1 MKSLL
6 LSLILSLGLGTGAG
20 VANAQEGVQASQVS
34 ADQPIVQ
41 YMMVDP
47 GGH

>member
-6 LSLILSLGLGTGAG
+6 LSLTLALGLGTGTGA
-20 VANAQEGVQASQVS
+20 ANAQEDVQASV
-34 ADQPIVQ
+34 DQPAVQ

>member
-1 MKSLL
+1 MKTLL
-6 LSLILSLGLGTGAG
+6 LSLTLALGLGTGAG
-20 VANAQEGVQASQVS
+20 AANAQEDVQAAQASV
-34 ADQPIVQ
+34 DQPVVQ

>member
-1 MKSLL
+1 MKTLL
-6 LSLILSLGLGTGAG
+6 LSLILSLGLGTGAAG
-20 VANAQEGVQASQVS
+20 TQTDVQAAKAPV
-34 ADQPIVQ
+34 DQPAVQ

>member
-1 MKSLL
+1 MKTLL
-6 LSLILSLGLGTGAG
+6 LSLVLSLGLGTGAASAQADTQ
-20 VANAQEGVQASQVS
+20 VAV
-34 ADQPIVQ
+34 DQPAVQ

>member
-20 VANAQEGVQASQVS
+20 VANAQEDVQAAQAST
-34 ADQPIVQ
+34 DQPVVQ

>member
-6 LSLILSLGLGTGAG
+6 LSLILSLGLGTGAASTQADVQ
-20 VANAQEGVQASQVS
+20 VAKASV
-34 ADQPIVQ
+34 DQPAVQ

>member
-6 LSLILSLGLGTGAG
+6 LSLILSLGLGTGAASAQADTQ
-20 VANAQEGVQASQVS
+20 VAQTSV
-34 ADQPIVQ
+34 DQPVVQ

>member
-6 LSLILSLGLGTGAG
+6 LGLVLSLGLGTGAG
-20 VANAQEGVQASQVS
+20 AQADVQVAKDSV
-34 ADQPIVQ
+34 DQPAVQ

>member
-6 LSLILSLGLGTGAG
+6 LSLLVSLGLGTGAT
-20 VANAQEGVQASQVS
+20 NAQEDVQVAQASV
-34 ADQPIVQ
+34 DQPVVQ

>member
-6 LSLILSLGLGTGAG
+6 LSLILSLGLGTGA
-20 VANAQEGVQASQVS
+20 ASAQEDVQASV
-34 ADQPIVQ
+34 DQPAVQ

>member
-20 VANAQEGVQASQVS
+20 AANVQEDVQFAQAS
-34 ADQPIVQ
+34 ADQLLVQ

>member
-6 LSLILSLGLGTGAG
+6 LSLVLSLGLGTGAG
-20 VANAQEGVQASQVS
+20 AANTQTDVQAAQSFV
-34 ADQPIVQ
+34 DQPVVQ

>member
-6 LSLILSLGLGTGAG
+6 LSLILSLGLGTGAASAQADTQ
-20 VANAQEGVQASQVS
+20 VAQASV
-34 ADQPIVQ
+34 DQTVVQ

>member
-6 LSLILSLGLGTGAG
+6 LSLVLSLGLGIGVG
-20 VANAQEGVQASQVS
+20 VANAQEGVQAAQAST
-34 ADQPIVQ
+34 DQPAVQ

>member
-6 LSLILSLGLGTGAG
+6 LGLALSLGLGTGAAG
-20 VANAQEGVQASQVS
+20 TQEDVQVAQASV
-34 ADQPIVQ
+34 DQPAVQ

>member
-1 MKSLL
+1 MTSLL
-6 LSLILSLGLGTGAG
+6 LSLVLSLGLGVGA
-20 VANAQEGVQASQVS
+20 ANAQTDVQVAQVPV
-34 ADQPIVQ
+34 DQPVVQ

>member
-6 LSLILSLGLGTGAG
+6 LGLALSLGLGTGAG
-20 VANAQEGVQASQVS
+20 AQADVQVAKAPVDQAPVM
-34 ADQPIVQ
+34 
-41 YMMVDP
+41 YMETDP

>member
-6 LSLILSLGLGTGAG
+6 LSLTLALGLGTGAG
-20 VANAQEGVQASQVS
+20 AANAQEDVQAAV
-34 ADQPIVQ
+34 DQPVVQ